1 MPLDLRPLTP
11 VLGAE
16 VRGIDLRETLD
27 DETARDLRAAWD
39 KYQVLL
45 IRGQTLSADDQL
57 RFVKVFGEIQPPRT
71 RQGERLNPD
80 IMYVANVPVEGEKK
94 GDLPD
99 GEMHFHADQ
108 CYYELPTRGAILY
121 AIEVPSKGGNTL
133 FASTYRAYETLPD
146 ELRKRIAGRE
156 AVFTY
161 DAYGNPYM
169 RKALDLSKVPHFT
182 HPMVI
187 THPSTGRPALF
198 VNRLM
203 TDSIVGMPRE
213 ESEPL
218 LDRLFAHLEQRE
230 NIYEHVWQPGDALIW
245 DNLSTLHA
253 RTDFDPKERRALRR
267 TAIRGVRPRAYAE
280 DQRVAMAN

>member
-16 VRGIDLRETLD
+16 VHGIDLRETLD
-27 DETARDLRAAWD
+27 DETARELRAAWD

-45 IRGQTLSADDQL
+45 IRGQDLSVDDQR

-80 IMYVANVPVEGEKK
+80 IMYVANVPIDGEK

-161 DAYGNPYM
+161 DAYGNPYK
-169 RKALDLSKVPHFT
+169 RKALDLAKVPHFM

-187 THPSTGRPALF
+187 AHPATGRPALF

-230 NIYEHVWQPGDALIW
+230 NIYEHEWRPGDVLIW

>member
-1 MPLDLRPLTP
+1 MPLELRALTP
-11 VLGAE
+11 ALGAE
-16 VRGIDLRETLD
+16 VYGIDLRDTLD
-27 DETARDLRAAWD
+27 AGAARELRAAWD

-45 IRGQTLSADDQL
+45 IRDQNISIDDQR

-80 IMYVANVPVEGEKK
+80 VMYVANVVVDGEK

-99 GEMHFHADQ
+99 GEMQFHADQ
-108 CYYELPTRGAILY
+108 CYFEVPARGAILY

-133 FASTYRAYETLPD
+133 FASTYRAYETLPGD
-146 ELRKRIAGRE
+146 LRKRIAGRS

-161 DAYGNPYM
+161 DAYGNPYK

-187 THPSTGRPALF
+187 AHPATKRPALF

-203 TDSIVGMPRE
+203 TDSIVGMSRE
-213 ESEPL
+213 ESESL
-218 LDRLFAHLEQRE
+218 LKRLFAHLEQPE
-230 NIYEHVWQPGDALIW
+230 NIYEHVWRPGDVVIW

-267 TAIRGVRPRAYAE
+267 AAIRGVPLQAYFE
-280 DQRVAMAN
+280 DKRVAMAN